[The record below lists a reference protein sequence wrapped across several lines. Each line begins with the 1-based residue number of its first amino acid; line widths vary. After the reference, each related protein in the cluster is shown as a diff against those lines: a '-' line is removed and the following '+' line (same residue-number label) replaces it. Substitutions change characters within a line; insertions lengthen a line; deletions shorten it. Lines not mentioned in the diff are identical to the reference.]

1 MSPRP
6 LATVAPF
13 LLAAALA
20 GCTKDPLLD
29 PKLPGPVE
37 PTQKV
42 EEKLA
47 EGSLS
52 REKVDRVLREGPG
65 WLLDKVPVEEVITGG
80 KFVGWRVRELPA
92 EWSGGDIKPGD
103 VVTRVNGLTLE
114 RPDDYW
120 AAWTTMTVASE
131 LKIDY
136 LRGDMPKVLSMPI
149 VGMPDPR
156 VSATVQRRAPA
167 PEERTRDK
175 RFDTI
180 TIEGEPT
187 SLEPTVDWTT
197 KQ

>member
-1 MSPRP
+1 MSSRHFAP
-6 LATVAPF
+6 L
-13 LLAAALA
+13 LLAAAALGA
-20 GCTKDPLLD
+20 CTKDPYLD

-47 EGSLS
+47 DGAMS
-52 REKVDRVLREGPG
+52 REKLDRVLREGPS
-65 WLLDKVPVEEVITGG
+65 WLLDKVPVEEVIVAG

-92 EWSGGDIKPGD
+92 EWSSGELKPGD
-103 VVTRVNGLTLE
+103 VITKINAMPVETPN
-114 RPDDYW
+114 DFW

-136 LRGDMPKVLSMPI
+136 LRGDQPRVMSMPI
-149 VGMPDPR
+149 VGMPDPAL
-156 VSATVQRRAPA
+156 SSTVQRRPPA
-167 PEERTRDK
+167 PEERGRDK

-197 KQ
+197 KD